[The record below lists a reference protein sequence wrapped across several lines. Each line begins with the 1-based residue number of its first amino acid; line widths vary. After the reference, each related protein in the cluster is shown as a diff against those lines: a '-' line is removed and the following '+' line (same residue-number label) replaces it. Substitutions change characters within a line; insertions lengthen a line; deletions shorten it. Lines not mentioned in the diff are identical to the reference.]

1 MGRSDD
7 ALETLGLGIDN
18 PLAGISSAIFE
29 WPELET
35 ILRRSLSIF
44 SQINLLDCQLML
56 NWANCSRE

>member
-35 ILRRSLSIF
+35 ILRRSLSSF

-56 NWANCSRE
+56 N